1 MKRAL
6 LIAAIVALRS
16 AFGAGGVGDRVVEL
30 ADEITSKVSASL
42 ETLQNLVD
50 SMKEAKKAV
59 DDAAAAMYYN
69 PSQSMNDY
77 TQPCEVA
84 VNTAA
89 LRVKFASEEAAKKA
103 AVWQDATKSI
113 KDETEKL
120 QDKYAKALAQKG
132 QEILDAMRERQGV
145 SPNTADFATKAWC
158 MTHLCPTAIVE
169 VVGFDVQCDCV
180 RYQIDTIGETY
191 EEQMLPDGSVVGTFP
206 GLRDKFL
213 ECLYTIKG
221 DSWVVPES
229 VRWPLEPEEIP

>member
-6 LIAAIVALRS
+6 LIASLVAFRAAFGGIAEEIVA
-16 AFGAGGVGDRVVEL
+16 
-30 ADEITSKVSASL
+30 ITDDIREKVSGYL
-42 ETLQNLVD
+42 ERFKELNE
-50 SMKEAKKAV
+50 SMKEARQTIE
-59 DDAAAAMYYN
+59 DATSAEYFK

-113 KDETEKL
+113 EDETAKL
-120 QDKYAKALAQKG
+120 QDKYAEALAQKG

-145 SPNTADFATKAWC
+145 SPNTADFATREWC
-158 MTHLCPTAIVE
+158 MSHLCPTAIVE
-169 VVGFDVQCDCV
+169 VVGFDVQCDCFV
-180 RYQIDTIGETY
+180 YQIDTIGETF